1 MKNHGPKGGDGRRS
15 AAGPRPPAATLRGET
30 VEARILLSATW
41 DYVHQG
47 TNGNDT
53 LSGQAGNGLL
63 VGGAGND
70 VLRGSLGDDDLRGGD
85 GIDLIDYSIANSG
98 VSVNLRTGS
107 ASGAF
112 GNDTLSGIEVVRGSA
127 YADRITDSCGDDT
140 IHGGAG
146 DDSVWTYA
154 GNDVIDGGAG
164 HDTVYFTRA
173 GRVDVDVTM
182 TTEQNTGGAGRKT
195 FTNVEGFVG
204 SWEND
209 VFRFSAPASGSS
221 FVIDGDTGEDHI
233 DLTGWS
239 STSALVDGNTVVVD
253 LGSGRSFRIDFT
265 NVELVQFADTSMPFG
280 GDGIQPVAEAGPD
293 QTVTEGSVVTLDASQ
308 TTAGGGGASRYTW
321 IQVSGPVVALV
332 DEHAEKPT
340 FTAPNVLTDAVIEFK
355 LVVSD
360 GDAISTDAVSITVRG
375 DDDAPLAYAGA
386 DQAATAGQLVQLDAG
401 LSEDPEGQP
410 VTYTWTQVGGPPVTL
425 SDPHAARP
433 TFTAPSS
440 IDVAAV
446 EFVVQV
452 SDGRSVDSDRIT
464 VTTAPKPTFGRW
476 TFDEGTT
483 QSVQNVDDSS
493 GNNRNGTLGRVSGT
507 GSIDAVRVVDPQLGR
522 AVEFAGAQ
530 LVGSLGNG
538 PSGDFAVAAWF
549 RYDSGTSQQTIYSTD
564 NGREIWLGVHAGSGR
579 VEMSVGGVND
589 YIKTGNGVVVG
600 GQWQHVTATWDGTV
614 GRIFIDG
621 VEVATSV
628 AGSPHAPIARSA
640 TIGARDDGST
650 LSREWRGRIDD
661 VRVFDHAVSAA
672 DAARMAG
679 DVAPIADAGVDRSV
693 DPDDVVTLDASGS
706 SDPDGRPLSYRW
718 IQTEGPVVTLADP
731 NAAKPTFTAPRL
743 EHAVAYKFDV
753 VVSDDF
759 TCRVDSVVVT
769 VNADTTD
776 DPPIARA
783 GDDQTVVEG
792 VRVRL
797 DGTGSSDPEGQTLT
811 YAWTQVSGPA
821 VTLSDPTAARPEFT
835 APELSGAADIQFKLT
850 VSDGVH
856 QTTDVVTIRVDAD
869 DDAPVASAGQDQS
882 VVEGDRVRLD
892 ASASADPEGRAL
904 TYEWTQISG
913 PTVTLTDP
921 TAARPEFRAPELRE
935 AADIQFQLTVSDGVT
950 ESTDVVTIHVDADDD
965 APVASAGDDQTV
977 AEGDVV
983 RLDGTASA
991 DPEGKALTYEW
1002 TQISGPTVTLS
1013 DPTAARPEFRAP
1025 ELREAADIRFQL
1037 TVGDG
1042 VHRTSDVVS
1051 IHVDADDDAPTVTV
1065 KADGAV
1071 RGGAAVSLRADGQD
1085 PEGTRLTY
1093 SWQQVGGPAVQLSD
1107 AASAAPTFRAPIL
1120 AEAARLQFVVGVS
1133 DGATTTR
1140 ETVDMVVEATAAPT
1154 VAVQPV
1160 PNAGAGEYVM
1170 VQATASGTV
1179 DAPMTYAW
1187 TQMSGPQVQ
1196 LAGSDRPQLMFMA
1209 PSLTRGGELVFQLQV
1224 TQAGLTTTQIVSVF
1238 VDPSAPAASA
1248 PAPAAVA
1255 PAAVVNVT
1263 AAVASSPAVAAPASA
1278 AAAPAAAATASAAAP
1293 TPTEQF
1299 AADLAQDAAATIAE
1313 LMAMDALDDA
1323 GATDAAGSVTA
1334 ASTNTPGTVVQAAM
1348 LSAPPETASE
1358 SVRSEQQRMTFRT
1371 LNDAA
1376 RADAFADDGDLDR
1389 NLLDD
1394 PAESTG
1400 RAASGSTKVLAPD
1413 LVVAESGN
1421 AVTLQ
1426 PRLPANAVATG
1437 VEPAN
1442 VRWTQTGGTP
1452 LELDE
1457 TEGSAL
1463 HVRLPEVFTEE
1474 ELVFQVEVMHGD
1486 VRLVQEVAVQ
1496 VQPVGM
1502 TNRALSIDDMAVT
1515 AAQDAGGGGDD
1526 GAGRGV
1532 GKVWGAM
1539 LAFLGAQAGRRRS
1552 DG

>member
-47 TNGNDT
+47 TSGDDR
-53 LSGQAGNGLL
+53 LSGETGNGLL

-112 GNDTLSGIEVVRGSA
+112 GNDTLSGIETVRGSA

-146 DDSVWTYA
+146 DDSIWTYA
-154 GNDVIDGGAG
+154 GNDVIDGGTG

-173 GRVDVDVTM
+173 GGVDVDVTM

-209 VFRFSAPASGSS
+209 VFRFSAPASGSR
-221 FVIDGDTGEDHI
+221 FVVDGDAGEDHI

-239 STSALVDGNTVVVD
+239 AKSAVFDGNTVVVD

-265 NVELVQFADTSMPFG
+265 NVEVIQFADLSRPFG

-293 QTVTEGSVVTLDASQ
+293 QDVTEGAVVTLDASH

-340 FTAPNVLTDAVIEFK
+340 FTAPNVRTDAVIEFK

-360 GDAISTDAVSITVRG
+360 GDTISTDAVSITVRG

-386 DQAATAGQLVQLDAG
+386 DQNAAAGQLVQLDAG

-410 VTYTWTQVGGPPVTL
+410 VSYTWVQVGGPPVTL

-433 TFTAPSS
+433 TFTAPSGVDAS
-440 IDVAAV
+440 SVQ
-446 EFVVQV
+446 FVVQV
-452 SDGRSVDSDRIT
+452 SDGTSVSADRIT
-464 VTTAPKPTFGRW
+464 VTTAPVTAVGRW
-476 TFDEGTT
+476 MFDEASGQT
-483 QSVQNVDDSS
+483 VLDSS
-493 GNNRNGTLGRVSGT
+493 GNRRDGVLGMSSEAGSRDPGRVEDGT
-507 GSIDAVRVVDPQLGR
+507 RGRVLDFDGNQVVSQI
-522 AVEFAGAQ
+522 
-530 LVGSLGNG
+530 GNG
-538 PSGDFAVAAWF
+538 PSGDFAITAWF
-549 RYDSGTSQQTIYSTD
+549 RQDGSGHGVDLGWQTIYSAGTD
-564 NGREIWLGVHAGSGR
+564 YQIWLGINFDKGLVDLSI
-579 VEMSVGGVND
+579 GGPND
-589 YIKTGNGVVVG
+589 SFRTAPGVISSDR
-600 GQWQHVTATWDGTV
+600 WQHVTATWDGSV
-614 GRIFIDG
+614 GQIFIDG
-621 VEVATSV
+621 VQMATTVHGTPS
-628 AGSPHAPIARSA
+628 SPRAA
-640 TIGARDDGST
+640 TGAIGQT
-650 LSREWRGRIDD
+650 LVNGGVHGWRGELDD
-661 VRVFDHAVSAA
+661 VRLFDRSVTDSE
-672 DAARMAG
+672 AARLAG
-679 DVAPIADAGVDRSV
+679 ERAPLADAGSDRTAGV
-693 DPDDVVTLDASGS
+693 NEAIQLDATGS
-706 SDPDGRPLSYRW
+706 SDPDGRALTYRW
-718 IQTEGPVVTLADP
+718 IQIGGPIVTLDNPLTAR
-731 NAAKPTFTAPRL
+731 PTFTTRDTDHDAQYTF
-743 EHAVAYKFDV
+743 EV
-753 VVSDDF
+753 VVSDGF
-759 TCRVDSVVVT
+759 TCHGDSVSIFVEVE
-769 VNADTTD
+769 NDN
-776 DPPIARA
+776 DPPMASA
-783 GDDQTVVEG
+783 GPDQSVAEG
-792 VRVRL
+792 DLVRL
-797 DGTGSSDPEGQTLT
+797 DGTLSVDPE
-811 YAWTQVSGPA
+811 
-821 VTLSDPTAARPEFT
+821 D
-835 APELSGAADIQFKLT
+835 
-850 VSDGVH
+850 
-856 QTTDVVTIRVDAD
+856 
-869 DDAPVASAGQDQS
+869 
-882 VVEGDRVRLD
+882 
-892 ASASADPEGRAL
+892 
-904 TYEWTQISG
+904 
-913 PTVTLTDP
+913 
-921 TAARPEFRAPELRE
+921 
-935 AADIQFQLTVSDGVT
+935 
-950 ESTDVVTIHVDADDD
+950 
-965 APVASAGDDQTV
+965 
-977 AEGDVV
+977 
-983 RLDGTASA
+983 
-991 DPEGKALTYEW
+991 KALTYEW
-1002 TQISGPTVTLS
+1002 TQISGPRVTLS

-1025 ELREAADIRFQL
+1025 ELRGAADIEFRL
-1037 TVGDG
+1037 TVSDG
-1042 VHRTSDVVS
+1042 VHKSIDTVS
-1051 IHVDADDDAPTVTV
+1051 IHIDADDDAPTVTV

-1085 PEGTRLTY
+1085 PEGSRLTY
-1093 SWQQVGGPAVQLSD
+1093 SWRQVAGPAVQLSD

-1120 AEAARLQFVVGVS
+1120 PDAARLQFVVGVS
-1133 DGATTTR
+1133 DGVTTTR

-1170 VQATASGTV
+1170 VQATATSTAE
-1179 DAPMTYAW
+1179 APMTYAW

-1224 TQAGLTTTQIVSVF
+1224 SQAGLTTTQVVSVF
-1238 VDPSAPAASA
+1238 VDPSAPAASTA
-1248 PAPAAVA
+1248 AAPAAVM
-1255 PAAVVNVT
+1255 NVT
-1263 AAVASSPAVAAPASA
+1263 AAVASSSAVAAPASA
-1278 AAAPAAAATASAAAP
+1278 AAAPAAAATASAAAS

-1299 AADLAQDAAATIAE
+1299 AAAMAKDTAATIAE
-1313 LMAMDALDDA
+1313 LMAMDTLEAA
-1323 GATDAAGSVTA
+1323 GANGAADAVTA
-1334 ASTNTPGTVVQAAM
+1334 ATTNTPGTVVQAAM
-1348 LSAPPETASE
+1348 LSAQPEPASE
-1358 SVRSEQQRMTFRT
+1358 SVRSEQQRMTLHTR
-1371 LNDAA
+1371 NDAA

-1400 RAASGSTKVLAPD
+1400 RTASGSTKVIAPD

-1426 PRLPANAVATG
+1426 PRLPATAV
-1437 VEPAN
+1437 ELAN

-1452 LELDE
+1452 LELDD

-1502 TNRALSIDDMAVT
+1502 TNRALSIDDMAVV
-1515 AAQDAGGGGDD
+1515 AVQDAGGGGDD

-1552 DG
+1552 DA